1 MLSQIR
7 WKRLWI
13 LQETA
18 VAKKV
23 EVGFGAHI
31 LSWPDLMALING
43 VQLTTPSNAA
53 LPEVDAHTIN
63 PSAMERRILAAAE
76 RLQAIDELCKSMFSR
91 RGNLTGLSL
100 HKLLQ
105 LSTGT
110 SVTMPVD
117 RIYALL
123 GLMSPNAVPLTPD
136 YQTPPTVVYLETL
149 VYIINSDHLLDV
161 LVDCWPPLAK
171 ACTSWSKDFAQPW
184 EPRGSFATLG
194 YTAGSRLRPQCKLMR
209 GDTTPG
215 VPALVET
222 TIAEWYGV
230 ISRMPLQLQLHVQGL
245 RVDSIARVYS
255 RTSLPMAASPHQ
267 SLHGRDPIQLK
278 KMLMSSVVAMMTRCE
293 TAAFP
298 PKDPRS
304 ALMGLILSR
313 TDSTQA
319 SNHLGP
325 EALFALWWRS
335 VYEAT
340 DADTPEMIID
350 SAARRL
356 TDEQA
361 LSIGNIVAE
370 RVLVGTTQGLIGLAP
385 QGIQQGD
392 LIVVAFGASTPFV
405 LRQTRGA
412 FTLVGDAFV
421 HGVMHGEMLQLH
433 EEDPAAMEAETFVL
447 V

>member
-149 VYIINSDHLLDV
+149 VYIINSDHLPVSYTHL
-161 LVDCWPPLAK
+161 
-171 ACTSWSKDFAQPW
+171 
-184 EPRGSFATLG
+184 TLP
-194 YTAGSRLRPQCKLMR
+194 TKR
-209 GDTTPG
+209 
-215 VPALVET
+215 
-222 TIAEWYGV
+222 
-230 ISRMPLQLQLHVQGL
+230 
-245 RVDSIARVYS
+245 
-255 RTSLPMAASPHQ
+255 
-267 SLHGRDPIQLK
+267 
-278 KMLMSSVVAMMTRCE
+278 
-293 TAAFP
+293 
-298 PKDPRS
+298 
-304 ALMGLILSR
+304 
-313 TDSTQA
+313 
-319 SNHLGP
+319 
-325 EALFALWWRS
+325 
-335 VYEAT
+335 
-340 DADTPEMIID
+340 
-350 SAARRL
+350 
-356 TDEQA
+356 
-361 LSIGNIVAE
+361 IV
-370 RVLVGTTQGLIGLAP
+370 
-385 QGIQQGD
+385 
-392 LIVVAFGASTPFV
+392 
-405 LRQTRGA
+405 
-412 FTLVGDAFV
+412 
-421 HGVMHGEMLQLH
+421 
-433 EEDPAAMEAETFVL
+433 
-447 V
+447 